1 MMFQISLDALIANQG
16 ELKRLKP
23 HILSCPISTS
33 SSKEYEASAD
43 VIPIPGHLHQAS
55 ADITISSSS
64 ESSTFSSSS
73 LLNQQTNDRLKQHAQ
88 KYLPKTTLVCD
99 PILISDADKI
109 IDPRGNNPCINHPV
123 VFPVSA
129 SIPLS
134 ASNRI
139 NDYSIRKVANVKI
152 VPAVDIISVETFR
165 YEKHFRTFIR

>member
-1 MMFQISLDALIANQG
+1 MMFQMTLDALIANQG
-16 ELKRLKP
+16 ELKRLKL
-23 HILSCPISTS
+23 HILSCP
-33 SSKEYEASAD
+33 KEYEASAD

-55 ADITISSSS
+55 ADITISTPSSS
-64 ESSTFSSSS
+64 SISSSSS

-88 KYLPKTTLVCD
+88 KYLPKTTIVCD
-99 PILISDADKI
+99 PILISEADKI
-109 IDPRGNNPCINHPV
+109 VDPRGNNHHPV

-134 ASNRI
+134 ASNHI

-152 VPAVDIISVETFR
+152 VPEVDSISVETFR

>member
-1 MMFQISLDALIANQG
+1 MMFQMTLDALIANQG
-16 ELKRLKP
+16 ELKRLKL
-23 HILSCPISTS
+23 HILSCP
-33 SSKEYEASAD
+33 KEYEASAD

-64 ESSTFSSSS
+64 ESSTFSSSSS

-165 YEKHFRTFIR
+165 YEKHFRTYIS

>member
-16 ELKRLKP
+16 ELKRLKT
-23 HILSCPISTS
+23 HILSCP
-33 SSKEYEASAD
+33 KEYEASAD
-43 VIPIPGHLHQAS
+43 VIPIPSHLHQAGP
-55 ADITISSSS
+55 DITFSTPSKSSSFS
-64 ESSTFSSSS
+64 SSSS

-99 PILISDADKI
+99 PILISEADKI

-134 ASNRI
+134 ASNHI
-139 NDYSIRKVANVKI
+139 NDYSIRKVAKVKI
-152 VPAVDIISVETFR
+152 VPEVDSISVETFR

>member
-1 MMFQISLDALIANQG
+1 MMFQITLDALIANQG

-43 VIPIPGHLHQAS
+43 VIPIPSHLHQAS
-55 ADITISSSS
+55 ADLTISTPS
-64 ESSTFSSSS
+64 ESSSFSSSSS

-88 KYLPKTTLVCD
+88 KYLPKTTIVCD
-99 PILISDADKI
+99 PISEADKI

-165 YEKHFRTFIR
+165 YEKHFRTYIS